1 VNLPSKRLYELFPD
15 VKTKTHLT
23 KPQIL
28 VKILQLI
35 LVRLVDKM
43 SFPTAMQAL
52 NLPSIK
58 TFAQLNCRNSW
69 KAGEDPS
76 KKTLM
81 IERVNTLRNLIL
93 RQQSPSLP
101 VPPPSNTSQGTVNTL

>member
-1 VNLPSKRLYELFPD
+1 MNLPSKRLYELFPD

-69 KAGEDPS
+69 KTGEDPS